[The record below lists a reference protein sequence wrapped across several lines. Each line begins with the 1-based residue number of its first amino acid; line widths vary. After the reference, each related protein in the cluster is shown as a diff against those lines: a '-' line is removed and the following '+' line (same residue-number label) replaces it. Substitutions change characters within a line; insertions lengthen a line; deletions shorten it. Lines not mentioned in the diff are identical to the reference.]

1 MSVGVLF
8 VIDCTGSMERI
19 HRYLGRTLARI
30 VEMFAEEE
38 VPVQFACMGFRD
50 HKADP
55 STAFEMTDFQENP
68 RMLIDWLNTVRSFGG
83 GSNWGESALSAM
95 VYGVQSVEWPDVKRR
110 VIALF
115 TDDTP
120 HLNDYLV
127 DGWDGAKR
135 IIADADIEQIHLF
148 TVNKKIDSYDDMDGH
163 EYVVIRHKLAED
175 AIDDMVDED
184 LEMAMRE
191 FVKVSSSGSFGS
203 GEIIMRDDD
212 DDDFDINP
220 FDFDDDD
227 DDDFSESTVDSV
239 THREDSTTSDMP
251 EEEFDDWDDLD

>member
-19 HRYLGRTLARI
+19 HRYLGRTLAKI

-50 HKADP
+50 YKADP
-55 STAFEMTDFQENP
+55 GTAFEMTDFHENP
-68 RMLIDWLNTVRSFGG
+68 RLLIDWLNTVRSFGG

-115 TDDTP
+115 TDDKP

-148 TVNKKIDSYDDMDGH
+148 TVNKKIDSYDEMDDH

-191 FVKVSSSGSFGS
+191 FVKVSSCGQN
-203 GEIIMRDDD
+203 D
-212 DDDFDINP
+212 
-220 FDFDDDD
+220 
-227 DDDFSESTVDSV
+227 
-239 THREDSTTSDMP
+239 
-251 EEEFDDWDDLD
+251 

>member
-19 HRYLGRTLARI
+19 HRYLGRTLAKI

-115 TDDTP
+115 TDDKP

-135 IIADADIEQIHLF
+135 TIADANIEQIHLF

-191 FVKVSSSGSFGS
+191 FVKVSSSGVWFR
-203 GEIIMRDDD
+203 RDY
-212 DDDFDINP
+212 
-220 FDFDDDD
+220 
-227 DDDFSESTVDSV
+227 
-239 THREDSTTSDMP
+239 HAR
-251 EEEFDDWDDLD
+251 

>member
-1 MSVGVLF
+1 
-8 VIDCTGSMERI
+8 MERI
-19 HRYLGRTLARI
+19 HRYLGRTLAKI

-115 TDDTP
+115 TDDKP

-135 IIADADIEQIHLF
+135 TIADANIEQIHLF

-191 FVKVSSSGSFGS
+191 FVKVSSSGNFGS
-203 GEIIMRDDD
+203 GEIIMRDD

>member
-8 VIDCTGSMERI
+8 VVDCTGSMERI
-19 HRYLGRTLARI
+19 HRYLGRTLAKI

-68 RMLIDWLNTVRSFGG
+68 RLLIRWLNTVRSFGG
-83 GSNWGESALSAM
+83 GSNFGESALSAM

-115 TDDTP
+115 TDDKP

-135 IIADADIEQIHLF
+135 IIADTDIEQIHLF
-148 TVNKKIDSYDDMDGH
+148 TVNKKIDSYDEMDGH
-163 EYVVIRHKLAED
+163 EYVVIRHKLAEE

-191 FVKVSSSGSFGS
+191 FVKVSSSGNFGA
-203 GEIIMRDDD
+203 GEIITRD

-227 DDDFSESTVDSV
+227 EEDFSEPTVDSA
-239 THREDSTTSDMP
+239 THTEDSATSDMP
-251 EEEFDDWDDLD
+251 VEEFDDWDDLD

>member
-19 HRYLGRTLARI
+19 HRYLGRTLAKI

-55 STAFEMTDFQENP
+55 RTAFEMTDFQENP

-115 TDDTP
+115 TDDKP

-212 DDDFDINP
+212 DDFDINP

-227 DDDFSESTVDSV
+227 DDFSEPTVDS
-239 THREDSTTSDMP
+239 TTPTEDSATSDMP
-251 EEEFDDWDDLD
+251 VEEFDGWDDLD